1 MNIKWKIFFGLITF
15 TILGIGAYL
24 FYQKGMY
31 YKSGNE
37 IGDFLSGFMASLIL
51 LWTIPAVLIQSSEL
65 ALQRKEI
72 VDLTNATKDQA
83 ASNLI
88 IAKIQANSYLS
99 ERIKEEQGN
108 ILRYHKEIS
117 TIIEDNFREILP
129 VGAVQKPF
137 FYWLDILGQF
147 VDRENPISETH
158 ILNQN
163 ENKAKLFRIKDD
175 YKQKDHIIM
184 TDLIK
189 FTDLIHKSIQFLDNT
204 KKEFQSSNNDLFGI
218 EYSLDEIIFKD
229 FNALV
234 SFTKN
239 FTDHIEETLVSRFQE
254 TPDKYRGYF
263 TTLFIEYLK
272 ANIISRL

>member
-254 TPDKYRGYF
+254 TPDKYRGYY
-263 TTLFIEYLK
+263 TTLFIE
-272 ANIISRL
+272 